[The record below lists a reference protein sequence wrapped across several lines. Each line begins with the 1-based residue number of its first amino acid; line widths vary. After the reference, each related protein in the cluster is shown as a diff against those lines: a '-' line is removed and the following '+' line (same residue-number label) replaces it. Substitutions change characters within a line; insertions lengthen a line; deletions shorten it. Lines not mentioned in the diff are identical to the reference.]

1 MEGSATR
8 RRFLQNVAALTAA
21 GSVPAAFAANETRA
35 QHLQFAQAQPYP
47 SRSITLVVPFPP
59 GGSTDVAARILAE
72 RMRAPL
78 GQPVIIENVGGAGG
92 SIAVGRVARAAPDGY
107 TIDIGQW
114 DTHVGSVI
122 YPLTYDL
129 QNDFEPIGLIS
140 VNPQLLVGK
149 KALPAD
155 DLKTLV
161 AWLKANPG
169 KATFVNQNA
178 AAQVSGI
185 LLQQLTGTQVQF
197 IPYRGAGPAMT
208 DLLSGQVDLLVVQG
222 AAALPQ
228 VRAGTI
234 KAIANLSPQRS
245 STMPDIP
252 TSDEGGVPG
261 LYMSGWFGFFAP
273 KRTPKDIVDKL
284 NGAMVQALADPAVR
298 GRFADLG
305 LDVASREQ
313 QTPQGL
319 AAFHKAEIE
328 KWWPII
334 KAANIKA
341 E

>member
-1 MEGSATR
+1 MR
-8 RRFLQNVAALTAA
+8 KLIVAIALTAFA
-21 GSVPAAFAANETRA
+21 GIAGV
-35 QHLQFAQAQPYP
+35 QAQTYP
-47 SRSITLVVPFPP
+47 SRQLTIVVPFPP
-59 GGSTDVAARILAE
+59 GGSTDVAARIMAE
-72 RMRAPL
+72 KMRPLL

-92 SIAVGRVARAAPDGY
+92 SIGVGRVARAAPDGY

-114 DTHVGSVI
+114 DTHVGSII
-122 YPLTYDL
+122 YPLNYDL
-129 QNDFEPIGLIS
+129 QKDFEPIGLIS
-140 VNPQLLVGK
+140 INPQLMVAK
-149 KALPAD
+149 KALAAD
-155 DLKTLV
+155 DLKGLV
-161 AWLKANPG
+161 ALMKANPG
-169 KATFVNQNA
+169 KITFVNQNA

-208 DLLSGQVDLLVVQG
+208 DLISGQVDLLVVQG

-228 VRAGTI
+228 VRGGTI
-234 KAIANLSPQRS
+234 KAIANLSPARS
-245 STMPDIP
+245 ASMPDIP

-273 KRTPKDIVDKL
+273 KGTPRDIIDKL
-284 NGAMVQALADPAVR
+284 NSAMVQVLADPAVR
-298 GRFADLG
+298 TRFAELG

-319 AAFHKAEIE
+319 AAFQKAEIE

-334 KAANIKA
+334 KAAGIKA